1 MGLLPFTEVK
11 TVVIGPSKKT
21 VREELNRKTK
31 EFLSKGGEI
40 KRCDHGETGQ
50 PFDKPRNKSVFV
62 SPSPS
67 KTRTYLND
75 VISRLDSRKK
85 KNKKPVVSKK
95 NPPVPKK
102 KIIYDDFGEPVREIW
117 IDS

>member
-1 MGLLPFTEVK
+1 VL
-11 TVVIGPSKKT
+11 IGPSKKM
-21 VREELNRKTK
+21 VREELHRKTK

-40 KRCDHGETGQ
+40 RRCDHGETGQ

-62 SPSPS
+62 TPSPS

-85 KNKKPVVSKK
+85 KNKKPIVSKK
-95 NPPVPKK
+95 IRPVPKK
-102 KIIYDDFGEPVREIW
+102 KVIYDDFGEPVREIW
-117 IDS
+117 IDA

>member
-1 MGLLPFTEVK
+1 M
-11 TVVIGPSKKT
+11 VIGPSKKT
-21 VREELNRKTK
+21 LREELHRKTQ

-40 KRCDHGETGQ
+40 KRCDRGETGQ

-62 SPSPS
+62 TPSPT

-75 VISRLDSRKK
+75 VVSRLDSRKR
-85 KNKKPVVSKK
+85 KNKKPVASKK
-95 NPPVPKK
+95 SIAIPKK

-117 IDS
+117 IEV